1 MFVQECNPD
10 SMSNSCFSC
19 DVFLTEELH
28 VGVVVSVTKNVN
40 VTALCTGP
48 HIVLFYL

>member
-19 DVFLTEELH
+19 DVPQDVFLTEELH
-28 VGVVVSVTKNVN
+28 
-40 VTALCTGP
+40 
-48 HIVLFYL
+48 I